1 MQFACYFRACPK
13 NHSRNL
19 HTPLCGIFC
28 PNSVAVAHQVFES
41 IKKSHITRMRD
52 FLLMRLSSGFVN

>member
-1 MQFACYFRACPK
+1 MQFACYFRAYLK

-19 HTPLCGIFC
+19 HAQLCGIFC
-28 PNSVAVAHQVFES
+28 SNSVVVAHQVSES